1 MHMDNNL
8 ISYISYILN
17 RYNNELK
24 TLDKIG
30 IDEVI
35 KALITINGLDDYIK
49 HVNYVELKNDNA
61 NMAYSYF
68 NKSINVSPN
77 FIKGVNR
84 SSKKM
89 LDFFKI
95 PDDTITLNFDIV
107 HSILHEIMHARQYKL
122 LDETDNQTIK
132 EVLTKSLTGATYSEA
147 DNKKRALKFA
157 NKTNDLKIYQ
167 LMPSELNAE
176 IEAMK
181 QIRNIIESIKIDN
194 KYKYINMYDLRIKL
208 LEMNSYSKH
217 FVFISSPVEKFIKYR
232 RRYMRDDI
240 ELNRKEIYKLDLDT
254 RLSYGLPIKLFE
266 YNNMENEIK
275 NNIGY
280 LYK

>member
-1 MHMDNNL
+1 MDTNL

-17 RYNNELK
+17 RYNKDLK
-24 TLDKIG
+24 ILDKMG

-35 KALITINGLDDYIK
+35 KALITINGLDNYIK
-49 HVNYVELKNDNA
+49 HINYTDLSNKNA
-61 NMAYSYF
+61 NMSYSYF
-68 NKSINVSPN
+68 NKTINVSHD
-77 FIKGVNR
+77 FINGVKR

-95 PDDTITLNFDIV
+95 PDDTITINFDIV
-107 HSILHEIMHARQYKL
+107 HAIIHEVMHAKQYKL
-122 LDETDNQTIK
+122 LDETNNKIIK
-132 EVLTKSLTGATYSEA
+132 EVLMKSLTGATFSEA

-157 NKTNDLKIYQ
+157 EKTNDIKIYQ

-181 QIRNIIESIKIDN
+181 QIRNIIESIKIND

-208 LEMNSYSKH
+208 LEMNSYTKS
-217 FVFISSPVEKFIKYR
+217 FIFISSPVEKFIKYR
-232 RRYMRDDI
+232 RRYMKDDI
-240 ELNRKEIYKLDLDT
+240 ELDKKEIFKLDLDT
-254 RLSYGLPIKLFE
+254 RLSYGLPIKTQE
-266 YNNMENEIK
+266 YNNMVNEIK
-275 NNIGY
+275 DNIGY

>member
-1 MHMDNNL
+1 MDTNL

-17 RYNNELK
+17 SYNKDLK
-24 TLDKIG
+24 TLDKMG

-35 KALITINGLDDYIK
+35 KALITINHLENYIK
-49 HVNYVELKNDNA
+49 TVNYVDLSNQNA
-61 NMAYSYF
+61 NMSYSYF

-95 PDDTITLNFDIV
+95 KDDTITLNFDIV
-107 HSILHEIMHARQYKL
+107 HSILHEIMHAKQYKL
-122 LDETDNQTIK
+122 LDETDNRIIK
-132 EVLTKSLTGATYSEA
+132 EVLTKSLTGATYNESS
-147 DNKKRALKFA
+147 NKKRAIKFA
-157 NKTNDLKIYQ
+157 KKTNKMEIYQ

-181 QIRNIIESIKIDN
+181 QIRNIIESIKIED

-208 LEMNSYSKH
+208 LEMNSYTKKFI
-217 FVFISSPVEKFIKYR
+217 FVSSPVEKYIKYIR
-232 RRYMRDDI
+232 IYMWDTI
-240 ELNRKEIYKLDLDT
+240 ELDRKEVYKLDLDT